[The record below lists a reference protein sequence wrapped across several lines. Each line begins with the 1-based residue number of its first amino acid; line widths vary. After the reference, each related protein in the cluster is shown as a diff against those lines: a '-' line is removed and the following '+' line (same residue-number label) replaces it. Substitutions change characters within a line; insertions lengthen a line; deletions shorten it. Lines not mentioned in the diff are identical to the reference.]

1 MLKILCVKI
10 PLKTTLI
17 LVGIWGTLKA
27 NWSDELHQNIKR
39 GIHFWYSLAI
49 RAFAYFFDLRIVCL
63 SDLVVPVEGI
73 EPTRDRSHLIYS
85 QIRLLSG
92 INRDISPWAR
102 KTSQDKLALRLRLE
116 LRHRITTATSSFQ
129 DYCLTKIRLIAAE
142 TCMRGYDPL
151 LRAFP
156 RKPD

>member
-1 MLKILCVKI
+1 MMNSIRISEEVYI
-10 PLKTTLI
+10 PISTSHQ
-17 LVGIWGTLKA
+17 GIRIFV
-27 NWSDELHQNIKR
+27 N
-39 GIHFWYSLAI
+39 
-49 RAFAYFFDLRIVCL
+49 LRIVCV
-63 SDLVVPVEGI
+63 SDLIVPVEGI

-92 INRDISPWAR
+92 INRDISPRAR
-102 KTSQDKLALRLRLE
+102 KTSQDKLTLRLRLE

-129 DYCLTKIRLIAAE
+129 DCCLTKIRLIAAE